1 MTNIN
6 YMNNPIVS
14 FIVPSYNFAAHITE
28 CVDSILAQTIS
39 EIEVIVVNDGST
51 DNTKEILEIIAQKDA
66 RVRPINKEN
75 EGVSKARNTGLHAAN
90 GEYVAFVDA
99 DDYLAPDYAE
109 YMIGLAK
116 QSGSEFCLSLDAFT
130 RKGEVNDVDQ
140 NETIKVISPEEATA
154 LLLSPRI
161 IVGCWN
167 KLFKREWL
175 INNHLFFTT
184 DLFYGEGLQFITT
197 AAQNANNV
205 CIGNKKVYYY
215 RRNNY
220 SSATTRFNIEK
231 MYNGLLSLDR
241 IKEGIVKPSSN
252 IDVMWK
258 LHRTLFCMGAVVR
271 IETFG
276 KKKEY
281 LEDYKT
287 WLKYIR
293 KETPMLLL
301 KKQIPL
307 YRKCLL
313 LGTCISPQ
321 LMAVLDVKRRK
332 GIAEKSV

>member
-1 MTNIN
+1 MKH
-6 YMNNPIVS
+6 PIVS

-28 CVDSILAQTIS
+28 CVDSILSQTMS

-51 DNTKEILEIIAQKDA
+51 DNTKEILETLAQKDA
-66 RVRPINKEN
+66 RVCPINKEN
-75 EGVSKARNTGLHAAN
+75 EGVSKARNTGLLAAN

-99 DDYLAPDYAE
+99 DDYLAPDYAD
-109 YMIGLAK
+109 YMVNMAK
-116 QSGSEFCLSLDAFT
+116 KSGSEFCLSLDSFT
-130 RKGEVNDVDQ
+130 CKDEVN
-140 NETIKVISPEEATA
+140 NSSATEFKVLSPEDATA

-167 KLFKREWL
+167 KLFKRDWL
-175 INNHLFFTT
+175 INNNLIFST
-184 DLFYGEGLQFITT
+184 DLFYGEGLQFII
-197 AAQNANNV
+197 AVAQKANSV
-205 CIGNKKVYYY
+205 CVGNRKVYYY

-220 SSATTRFNIEK
+220 ASATTRFNIEK

-313 LGTCISPQ
+313 LGTCISPK